1 MAQTEWRQVTERVL
15 KRRLLVVLGF
25 LSGTIA
31 AGWAVAHPHVFVSG
45 GADFGIDEQGR
56 LERLHISWIYDEYAS
71 LYLLSYVNADMD
83 GDQKLTDDEKERI
96 LADQTN
102 WPDEFAGDSYLFV
115 SGEKRKLGKPVNSDT
130 RILEDG
136 RVEVTFERI
145 LETPFRPGAGGDPA
159 AVVKVYD
166 PTFYY
171 AYETDAPKVLGQGA
185 NGCVAEHKPYDP
197 DAPGLA
203 ALKTELAALGRDET
217 PEQQDVGALFA
228 DELILSCE

>member
-1 MAQTEWRQVTERVL
+1 M
-15 KRRLLVVLGF
+15 KRILSILGCAG
-25 LSGTIA
+25 LMLTAVPAGT
-31 AGWAVAHPHVFVSG
+31 HPHVFVGG
-45 GADFGIDEQGR
+45 GAHFGVNAEGKLD
-56 LERLHISWIYDEYAS
+56 RLHISWIYDPYAS
-71 LYLLSYVNADMD
+71 LYLLSYVNADQD
-83 GDQKLTDDEKERI
+83 GDGKFTPEEKELV
-96 LADQTN
+96 LADQTK
-102 WPDEFAGDSYLFV
+102 WPDDFKGDSYLFV
-115 SGEKRKLGKPVNSDT
+115 SGEKLKMGKPVNADT

-136 RVEVTFERI
+136 RVEVLFERE
-145 LETPFRPGAGGDPA
+145 LEKPFRPGTNGDPA

-171 AYETDAPKVLGQGA
+171 AYEISAPPEVRGPGA
-185 NGCVAEHKPYDP
+185 AGCTAEHKPYDP